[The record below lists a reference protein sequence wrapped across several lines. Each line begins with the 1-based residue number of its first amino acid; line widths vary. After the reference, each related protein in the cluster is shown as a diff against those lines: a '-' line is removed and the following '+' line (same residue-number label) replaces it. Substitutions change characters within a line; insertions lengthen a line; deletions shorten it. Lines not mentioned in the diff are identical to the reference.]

1 MQAQSLWG
9 RQGRESSVS
18 GVGSWVRGILW
29 VGRLRQCPLLP
40 PLCLLLGWEG
50 GTCHRGG
57 HLWVFSL
64 LGGGVGSGAP
74 FRGDA
79 ALGALLSP
87 TRSSP
92 GETGVLPPL
101 SSPTVLLGAERKGG
115 ETVGARKAI
124 TRVREARRDGKGPC
138 PSLCSSSLPLV
149 CSTADTQGRSY

>member
-1 MQAQSLWG
+1 MQAQCLWG

-50 GTCHRGG
+50 GMCHRGG
-57 HLWVFSL
+57 HLCVFSL

-79 ALGALLSP
+79 ALA
-87 TRSSP
+87 
-92 GETGVLPPL
+92 
-101 SSPTVLLGAERKGG
+101 
-115 ETVGARKAI
+115 
-124 TRVREARRDGKGPC
+124 
-138 PSLCSSSLPLV
+138 LCSPQPGAALGKLGYCPHCPPPES
-149 CSTADTQGRSY
+149 CWEQRGRVVKLWVLGKQLHV